1 MNFLVLLLF
10 IGSLLRVNG
19 LSGNVG
25 PRIWSGGLSPDR
37 TKAGKPS
44 DADSGMKG
52 RIVGGEQAG
61 MKDAPWQVGSF
72 FDGRCAPRQGWSGIR
87 QPV

>member
-19 LSGNVG
+19 FSGNVG
-25 PRIWSGGLSPDR
+25 PKIWSAGLSPDQA
-37 TKAGKPS
+37 KAGKPS

-72 FDGRCAPRQGWSGIR
+72 S
-87 QPV
+87 